1 MSEFKV
7 NFAAVESTALEIEE
21 YVKTQIAVVASQ
33 KYEQLMQVKQV
44 SQGDYIEN
52 LLLQFQQE
60 DKMMQDT
67 TLFFQTVLE
76 LIRSANDA
84 MKVVDNSHEDSM
96 KKFL

>member
-21 YVKTQIAVVASQ
+21 YVKTQIATDAAQ
-33 KYEQLMQVKQV
+33 RYEQLIQVKQV
-44 SQGDYIEN
+44 SLGDYIDN

-84 MKVVDNSHEDSM
+84 MKVVDNSHEDSIS
-96 KKFL
+96 KFL